1 MSKVPVTLTD
11 TKERALIPLW
21 RLHSSLHMRSI
32 MWPMHMGST
41 KSTQQSF

>member
-1 MSKVPVTLTD
+1 MAKIPVTRTL
-11 TKERALIPLW
+11 KRKKIPLW

-41 KSTQQSF
+41 KPTQQSF